1 MPVIS
6 TFTYTFCRHNVN
18 RFCIEISHPTQSWN
32 NAVVAQIL
40 PINQI
45 FNSTTM
51 RDVIHIFLFVLY
63 LKVIFQSLAS
73 KQFIQKKKTD
83 VDLT

>member
-18 RFCIEISHPTQSWN
+18 RFCIEVSHPTQSWN
-32 NAVVAQIL
+32 SAVLAQIL
-40 PINQI
+40 LIKQI

-51 RDVIHIFLFVLY
+51 IDDIHIFLFVLY
-63 LKVIFQSLAS
+63 LKVIFQPHAP

>member
-18 RFCIEISHPTQSWN
+18 RFYIEASHSTQAWN
-32 NAVVAQIL
+32 NAVVTQIL
-40 PINQI
+40 LINQI

-63 LKVIFQSLAS
+63 LKVIFQSLTS
-73 KQFIQKKKTD
+73 KQFIQKKKKRT
-83 VDLT
+83 LI